1 MKRFP
6 NIFARFIIRA
16 RGPVIVA
23 SLIVTGCF
31 AWIIRDLSV
40 RTNLGDFVPQEH
52 PFLIVQNN
60 LNDTFGGLNQIS
72 IAIRVKNG
80 DILNP
85 ETLAKVHRVT
95 EKLYLSDGI
104 NAGRV
109 LSLSSRRM
117 KFNRPVPN
125 GFSVSQL
132 MRTPPRTPGEISDLK
147 QKIMNTPLVYGTRG
161 SAFGPIVSKDFTST
175 LIQADFESDVSSR
188 HIFNHLNDIIRA
200 EEDGDHEIFLAGRP
214 IMEGWFDFYL
224 PSMFKV
230 FLATIVIM
238 GVLLFVAFRSKR
250 GVLLPMIAALISTIW
265 GLVPLV
271 LMGYHLNP
279 GTILVPFLI
288 MALAVSHTVQFV
300 KRYYERIARP
310 RSDGR
315 KAARDTLQSL
325 LVPAAASLITDAL
338 GFLSLM
344 IVPLTFIRSMAL
356 AAGIGVLSIFITMIT
371 LVPALLSYLPK
382 PAAPEV
388 EREEKI
394 TILNRMLGG
403 IAAMVT
409 RRRGQAF
416 ILISFAL
423 LALIGAFGIG
433 KLTVGDNEEGDALLY
448 PDSPYNRA
456 ERFINEK
463 FTGSNP
469 YYIFVEG
476 AEGDALINSDVLKE
490 MEALQRHLLE
500 AVPQAGYALSLA
512 DYIKGLNFT
521 MFDFNPAELKI
532 PDNDKTIAEYLFL
545 YTSSG
550 FPQDFTPVV
559 DSNYQRANIKV
570 DLKDHKAETIN
581 RTIAATRE
589 WLDLHHKT
597 DKAEFHYAGGEIG
610 MTAAVNEIIAATL
623 PLNILQVSVLVFIC
637 VSLAFR
643 SAVAGLVLLVPL
655 AAGMLITFGALG
667 FMGVTLTVETL
678 PVAALGIGLGID
690 YGIYVASRLRGEF
703 VLRRDM
709 PLDEALFR
717 SLRTSGKAVF
727 FTGVTV
733 AIGVL
738 VWSFSPIRLQA
749 RLGMVLGSIMLLN
762 VLGALVLLPC
772 LVAVLKPR
780 FIFTKKRW

>member
-6 NIFARFIIRA
+6 NIFARFILRVRA
-16 RGPVIVA
+16 AVIII
-23 SLIVTGCF
+23 SIILTGCF

-60 LNDTFGGLNQIS
+60 LNDTFGGLNQVS
-72 IAIRVKNG
+72 IAIRARNG
-80 DILNP
+80 DIFNHA
-85 ETLAKVHRVT
+85 TLAKVHRIT
-95 EKLYLSDGI
+95 GKLYLSDGI
-104 NAGRV
+104 NSGRV
-109 LSLSSRRM
+109 LSLSSRRV
-117 KFNRPVPN
+117 KFNQPVPD

-132 MRTPPRTPGEISDLK
+132 MRTPPRTQEEIAELK
-147 QKIMNTPLVYGTRG
+147 QKVIKTPLVYGPRG
-161 SAFGPIVSKDFTST
+161 SAYGPIVSKDFTST
-175 LIQADFESDVSSR
+175 LIQADFESNVSSR
-188 HIFNHLNDIIRA
+188 HIFKHLNEIIRA
-200 EEDGDHEIFLAGRP
+200 EEDDDHEIFLAGRP

-238 GVLLFVAFRSKR
+238 AALLFIAFRSKR
-250 GVLLPMIAALISTIW
+250 GLLLPMLAALMATVW
-265 GLVPLV
+265 GLGPLV
-271 LMGYHLNP
+271 LLGYHLNP

-300 KRYYERIARP
+300 KRYYERIGRP

-315 KAARDTLQSL
+315 RAARDTLQSL

-356 AAGIGVLSIFITMIT
+356 AAGIGVLSIFVIMIT
-371 LVPALLSYLPK
+371 FVPALLSYLPR
-382 PAAPEV
+382 PPQPEV

-394 TILNRMLGG
+394 TLLNRMLGE
-403 IAAMVT
+403 IASMVT
-409 RRRGQAF
+409 RRRGQALVLATF
-416 ILISFAL
+416 AILAI
-423 LALIGAFGIG
+423 IGALGVQR
-433 KLTVGDNEEGDALLY
+433 LAVGDNEEGSALLY

-456 ERFINEK
+456 ERFINET

-476 AEGDALINSDVLKE
+476 REGDALINSGVLKE
-490 MEALQRHLLE
+490 MESLQRYLL
-500 AVPQAGYALSLA
+500 ANIPQAGYALSLA

-521 MFDFNPAELKI
+521 MFDFNPAELRI

-559 DSNYQRANIKV
+559 DSNYQRANIKI
-570 DLKDHKAETIN
+570 DLKDHKATTIKSVL
-581 RTIAATRE
+581 AATRKWIE
-589 WLDLHHKT
+589 QQQKSDMVR
-597 DKAEFHYAGGEIG
+597 FHYAGGEIG
-610 MTAAVNEIIAATL
+610 MTAAVNEIIASTL
-623 PLNILQVSVLVFIC
+623 PRNILQVSVLVFLC

-643 SAVAGLVLLVPL
+643 SAVAGLLLLIPL
-655 AAGMLITFGALG
+655 AVGMLITFGVLG
-667 FMGVTLTVETL
+667 YTGVTLTVETL

-690 YGIYVASRLRGEF
+690 YGIYVTSRLRGEF
-703 VLRRDM
+703 VLHHDL
-709 PLDEALFR
+709 PLAEALVR

-727 FTGVTV
+727 FTGITV

-738 VWSFSPIRLQA
+738 AWSFSPIRLQA

-762 VLGALVLLPC
+762 VLGTLMLLPC
-772 LVAVLKPR
+772 LIATFKPK